1 MKVLSFC
8 FCKDLK
14 GNFGLVRSY
23 ANGFLTVQFDDG
35 SRRVR
40 PQDLTFI

>member
-8 FCKDLK
+8 FCKDRE

-23 ANGFLTVQFDDG
+23 SHGYLLVQFDDG
-35 SRRVR
+35 PCLVR
-40 PQDLTFI
+40 PQYLTFP

>member
-8 FCKDLK
+8 FCKDVD

-23 ANGFLTVQFDDG
+23 DSGFLLVQFDDG
-35 SRRVR
+35 SCWVR
-40 PQDLTFI
+40 PQDLTFT